1 MKATLPPCALNP
13 EMYQDEVLYS
23 PPSRREVTA
32 EEWRNYQAKKAAAHR
47 RCAGCEVFAECLHR
61 AVVEVDVAGFLACT
75 SEADRRRMRRDLGI
89 EVELDSSPYGMARVG
104 GGPVDHETVIA
115 VRRAYPDDTNKQLAD
130 RLGCSASTVKRHLR
144 QERERAQQEAPVQ
157 IETRPTPTV
166 SEVLDAFDRLDC
178 ARSA

>member
-1 MKATLPPCALNP
+1 MKTTLPPCALAP

-23 PPSRREVTA
+23 PPSRRDVTA
-32 EEWRNYQAKKAAAHR
+32 EEWRAYQAKKAAAHR

-75 SEADRRRMRRDLGI
+75 SETDRRRMRRDLGI
-89 EVELDSSPYGMARVG
+89 EVDRGQSPDGMARVG
-104 GGPVDHETVIA
+104 GGPVDHDSVIA
-115 VRRAYPDDTNKQLAD
+115 ARRAYPEETNKQLAD
-130 RLGCSASTVKRHLR
+130 RLGCSASTIKRHLR
-144 QERERAQQEAPVQ
+144 QERERAQEVPVAL
-157 IETRPTPTV
+157 EERPEPTV